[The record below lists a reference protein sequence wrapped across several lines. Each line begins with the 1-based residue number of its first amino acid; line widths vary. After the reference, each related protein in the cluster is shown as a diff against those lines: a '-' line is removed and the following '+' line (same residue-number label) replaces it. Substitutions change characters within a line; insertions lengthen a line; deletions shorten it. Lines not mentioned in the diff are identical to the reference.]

1 MGGRAGHTSKAEN
14 NSEGERKIEMRH
26 KFVAEEIYADLFV
39 MLNQAKRV
47 ETFVTRG
54 APEAGL
60 I

>member
-1 MGGRAGHTSKAEN
+1 
-14 NSEGERKIEMRH
+14 MRH
-26 KFVAEEIYADLFV
+26 GFVGGEIYAHLFV
-39 MLNQAKRV
+39 MLNQAKGV